1 MRYQFERAY
10 DVVRTLASHHK
21 ADLAG
26 WFGMCLIHGATL
38 PVSLR
43 AIFGN
48 AGTLPPLEMVL
59 MIWSGLVLFLL
70 NAIAKR
76 NTLYIVSNGVGF
88 ALQTLLL
95 TIIVFRG

>member
-1 MRYQFERAY
+1 MIFKNIR
-10 DVVRTLASHHK
+10 L

-26 WFGMCLIHGATL
+26 WLGMVCIHGATV

-43 AIFGN
+43 AMAGN
-48 AGTLPPLEMVL
+48 TQLPPLEMVL
-59 MIWSGLVLFLL
+59 MIWAGLALFLL
-70 NAIAKR
+70 NAVANK

-95 TIIVFRG
+95 TLIVF

>member
-1 MRYQFERAY
+1 MIFKNIR
-10 DVVRTLASHHK
+10 L

-26 WFGMCLIHGATL
+26 WLGMVCIHGATV

-43 AIFGN
+43 AMAGN
-48 AGTLPPLEMVL
+48 AQLPPLEMVL
-59 MIWSGLVLFLL
+59 MIWAGLALFLL
-70 NAIAKR
+70 NAVANK

-95 TIIVFRG
+95 TLIVF